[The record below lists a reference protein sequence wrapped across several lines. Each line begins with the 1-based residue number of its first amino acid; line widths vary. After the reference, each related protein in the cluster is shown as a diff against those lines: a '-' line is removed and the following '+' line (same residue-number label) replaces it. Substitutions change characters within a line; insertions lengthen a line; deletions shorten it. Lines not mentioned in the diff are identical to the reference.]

1 MADVVVYW
9 QPFLL
14 RIKNDQD
21 FLEVVNKASAKMGIN
36 PFLLLSGIE
45 GLYTFRE
52 VPLNSINYDF
62 LDSLILSIF
71 ALRIGDHFHT
81 IAQDNLASS
90 NPDISSAAAAELK
103 HLSEKEIAASSNPY
117 LEAFAKIMAGKSP
130 VRCYHA
136 KALEAAASEINA
148 TQLKFDSTSVSSL
161 IIGICKSEL
170 ADELDL
176 GALFSS
182 Q

>member
-1 MADVVVYW
+1 M
-9 QPFLL
+9 
-14 RIKNDQD
+14 NEQD
-21 FLEVVNKASAKMGIN
+21 FLEVINKKATKLGIN

-52 VPLNSINYDF
+52 VPLNSINYEF

-81 IAQDNLASS
+81 IAQENLTSS
-90 NPDISSAAAAELK
+90 NPDISNAAAGELK
-103 HLSEKEIAASSNPY
+103 HLSDKEIASSSNPY
-117 LEAFAKIMAGKSP
+117 LESFARIMAGKSP
-130 VRCYHA
+130 VRRYHA
-136 KALEAAASEINA
+136 KALEAAASEITT
-148 TQLKFDSTSVSSL
+148 TQLKFDSTSVSTL

-170 ADELDL
+170 AGELDL